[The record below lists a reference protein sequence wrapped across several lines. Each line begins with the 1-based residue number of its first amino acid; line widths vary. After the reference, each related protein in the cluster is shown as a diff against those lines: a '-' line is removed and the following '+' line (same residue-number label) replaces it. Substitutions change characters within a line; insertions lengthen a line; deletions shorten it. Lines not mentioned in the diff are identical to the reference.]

1 MDKKLIIL
9 AIASRGNSVIRHHN
23 EELTTNPLDIYNQMI
38 YVYWIPFIRYV
49 EEYKKNVKIFLVFGD
64 TDIDDLE
71 MYIPNNVLKY
81 DYPEKF
87 PFILQKTLS
96 ALNHINNN
104 YNYDYLLRTNLST
117 FFHIDNLLNIIDYN
131 HDYDLLGWELRNHA
145 LKRSFLSGTCMIY
158 SKNMVNI
165 IINNQDKLEKHP
177 FTDDLELSK
186 LYNKPIKNLH
196 SQILLLEDAK
206 EIDTNKN
213 IIINNIEKN
222 NIFMIRI
229 KNTNRDADVDYL
241 TFFTNHY
248 YN

>member
-9 AIASRGNSVIRHHN
+9 VIASRGNSVIRHHN
-23 EELTTNPLDIYNQMI
+23 EELTTNPLDIYNKMI
-38 YVYWIPFIRYV
+38 YLYWIPFIRYV
-49 EEYKKNVKIFLVFGD
+49 EEYKKNVKIFLVFGN

-71 MYIPNNVLKY
+71 LYIPNNILKY

-87 PFILQKTLS
+87 PYILQKTLS
-96 ALNHINNN
+96 ALEHINND
-104 YNYDYLLRTNLST
+104 YDYLLRTNLST

-131 HDYDLLGWELRNHA
+131 YDLMGWQLGNHA
-145 LKRSFLSGTCMIY
+145 LKKSFLSGTCMIY
-158 SKNMVNI
+158 SKNMVNH
-165 IINNQDKLEKHP
+165 IINNKHTLEQLP

-186 LYNKPIKNLH
+186 LYNKPIKNLY

-206 EIDTNKN
+206 EIDNNKQKY
-213 IIINNIEKN
+213 IDIINKN

-229 KNTNRDADVDYL
+229 KNTNRDADIDYL
-241 TFFTNHY
+241 EFFTNYY